1 MNYWQ
6 RLVRTVA
13 PDDPVV
19 ELEEIKKHCR
29 VEYFTDDD
37 DYLTELVE
45 VATAFI
51 EGPYGIG
58 ICLMPQTWRLSL
70 DYFPS
75 EIVIPLGPV
84 TAISGITYTDADGD
98 SATVSTWRADLDS
111 SPCRIW
117 PARDTAWPVSTLQP
131 GAVKVTFTAGYETVP
146 SDLKAAIKLIV
157 GNLYENREA
166 ATEIKLTDLPFGV
179 SAILERYRAG
189 RVA

>member
-6 RLVRTVA
+6 RLVRTVVA
-13 PDDPVV
+13 ADPVV

-37 DYLTELVE
+37 EYLTELVE

-51 EGPYGIG
+51 EGPSGIG

-84 TAISGITYTDADGD
+84 TAITGITYTDSDGD
-98 SATVSTWRADLDS
+98 AATVSTWRTDHLFAL
-111 SPCRIW
+111 RAR
-117 PARDTAWPVSTLQP
+117 PAARFSISGPIRDINRVETIARVS
-131 GAVKVTFTAGYETVP
+131 
-146 SDLKAAIKLIV
+146 
-157 GNLYENREA
+157 
-166 ATEIKLTDLPFGV
+166 
-179 SAILERYRAG
+179 
-189 RVA
+189 

>member
-1 MNYWQ
+1 MNNWQ

-146 SDLKAAIKLIV
+146 SDLKAAVKLIV

-179 SAILERYRAG
+179 STILERYRAG